1 MEHKYKLTIALITM
15 NRAEQL
21 REAVLSCAASVLP
34 EKTQFVIVDNAST
47 DNTEAVV
54 SELKTELKYDLVYRK
69 EAENR
74 GVGGGRNICFE
85 LSEGEYIY
93 FFDDDAVIPEAQY
106 GDFFTKSLDFMDKN
120 TAVALL
126 TTDIDDKVF
135 GRREMAAAKTLT
147 VGGLRCVFTFHG
159 GSTFARRECFS
170 SPMFMNIMYGN
181 EEIAVAMSVLD
192 RGLRTVYMPH
202 IYMEHRPIVNKWNG
216 GDKDRLNMQGISNIY
231 AIKKLIYPAVFEPM
245 LYMAYKK
252 RIKNNG
258 ITDKALIAEFDGKRK
273 EFMKKHKMKKVSVG
287 TVLTAYK
294 EFGLRV
300 F

>member
-1 MEHKYKLTIALITM
+1 MNYKLTIAFITM
-15 NRAEQL
+15 NRSEQL
-21 REAVLSCAASVLP
+21 REAVLSCVAATLP

-47 DNTEAVV
+47 DNTEQVV
-54 SELKTELKYDLVYRK
+54 AELKGQISYDLVYQK

-74 GVGGGRNICFE
+74 GVGGGRNVCFD

-93 FFDDDAVIPEAQY
+93 FFDDDAVIPEDQY
-106 GDFFTKSLDFMDKN
+106 AVFFTKALAFMDEN
-120 TAVALL
+120 PNVALL

-135 GRREMAAAKTLT
+135 GRREIPHAKTMK
-147 VGGLRCVFTFHG
+147 VGEHHCVVSFHG
-159 GSTFARRECFS
+159 GSTFARKECFS

-181 EEIAVAMSVLD
+181 EEIAVSMSVLD
-192 RGLRTVYMPH
+192 RGLRCVYMPE
-202 IYMEHRPIVNKWNG
+202 IYMEHRPMVNKWNG

-231 AIKKLIYPAVFEPM
+231 AIKRLIYPAVVTPV

-258 ITDKALIAEFDGKRK
+258 ITDKALIGEFKVKRK
-273 EFMKKHKMKKVSVG
+273 AFSKAHKVKKVRLS
-287 TVLTAYK
+287 TVIKAYR
-294 EFGLRV
+294 EFGLTV

>member
-21 REAVLSCAASVLP
+21 KDAVLSCAASVLP

-47 DNTEAVV
+47 DHTEQVV
-54 SELKTELKYDLVYRK
+54 TELKAQVGYDIVYRK

-74 GVGGGRNICFE
+74 GVGGGRNVCFD

-106 GDFFTKSLDFMDKN
+106 GVFFTKPIDFMDRN
-120 TAVALL
+120 RTVALL

-147 VGGLRCVFTFHG
+147 VDGLKCVFSFHG
-159 GSTFARRECFS
+159 GSTFARREYFS

-181 EEIAVAMSVLD
+181 EEIAVSMSVLD
-192 RGLRTVYMPH
+192 RGLRTVYMSD

-216 GDKDRLNMQGISNIY
+216 GGSERLNMQGVSNIY
-231 AIKKLIYPAVFEPM
+231 AIKKLIYPAIFEP
-245 LYMAYKK
+245 LLRMAYNK

-287 TVLTAYK
+287 TVITAYK